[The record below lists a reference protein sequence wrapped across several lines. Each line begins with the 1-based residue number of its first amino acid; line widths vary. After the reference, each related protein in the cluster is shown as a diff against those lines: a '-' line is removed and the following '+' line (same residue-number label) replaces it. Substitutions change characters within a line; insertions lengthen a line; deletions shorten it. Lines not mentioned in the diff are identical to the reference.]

1 MSCMGSCCMSRR
13 KRCIDLHGLTNA
25 MIKELEIKN
34 YKSIRELTLPLGR
47 MNVFIGENGAGKS
60 NILEVIALAAAAA
73 ADKLDHEFLSSRGV
87 RVTSPEFMR
96 PAFPNADPR
105 APIEVTAKSDN
116 DQEVAFE
123 LNNDNT
129 PYSKWISSI
138 SKGSFE
144 ITMPSPEQIF
154 AGYFDIE
161 DASERK
167 NRIAAAAHFADVLK
181 KSLNEYEE
189 RKASGT
195 LEDPINLIRIAPE
208 DISLPLV
215 QAIGRAVRK
224 NTDQIPE
231 LSNFVIFSPENSALR
246 TFDRE
251 GQIEPL
257 GINGEGVL
265 KLLSFYASK
274 HDDTTLAK
282 VKGSLKLFD
291 WFDDFQTESV
301 QSDARLL
308 VRDRFLDENVVGF
321 DHRGTN
327 EGFFFLLFYFLL
339 FNSELTPKF
348 FAIDNI
354 DASLNPKLCEKL
366 VQELSALAKANDK
379 QAILTTHNPA
389 VLDGLDLN
397 DDEQRLF
404 VVSRGRDGTTKVK
417 RIHKPEPVNGNN
429 LRLSELFIRGLIG
442 GLPKGF

>member
-1 MSCMGSCCMSRR
+1 
-13 KRCIDLHGLTNA
+13 
-25 MIKELEIKN
+25 MITELEIKN
-34 YKSIRELTLPLGR
+34 YKSIRELNLPLGR
-47 MNVFIGENGAGKS
+47 INVFIGENGAGKS

-73 ADKLDHEFLSSRGV
+73 SNKLDHEFLSSRGV

-96 PAFPNADPR
+96 PAFPDADR
-105 APIEVTAKSDN
+105 LVPIEIAIKTADDRNVT
-116 DQEVAFE
+116 FE

-129 PYSKWISSI
+129 LYAKWQSNISAGYEVSPNDEFK
-138 SKGSFE
+138 SALATLTDSDA
-144 ITMPSPEQIF
+144 PSPVSIQRLI
-154 AGYFDIE
+154 
-161 DASERK
+161 K
-167 NRIAAAAHFADVLK
+167 AAIR
-181 KSLNEYEE
+181 N
-189 RKASGT
+189 
-195 LEDPINLIRIAPE
+195 INPA
-208 DISLPLV
+208 
-215 QAIGRAVRK
+215 
-224 NTDQIPE
+224 TE

-257 GINGEGVL
+257 GINGEGLL
-265 KLLSFYASK
+265 KLLSFHASRP
-274 HDDTTLAK
+274 DDATLAN
-282 VKGSLKLFD
+282 VKESLKLFD
-291 WFDDFQTESV
+291 WFDDFVPESFP
-301 QSDARLL
+301 SGARLL
-308 VRDRFLDENVVGF
+308 VRDRYLAENIEDF
-321 DHRGTN
+321 DHRSAN

-366 VQELSALAKANDK
+366 VQELSALAKTNDK

-417 RIHKPEPVNGNN
+417 RIQKPEPVNGNN

>member
-1 MSCMGSCCMSRR
+1 
-13 KRCIDLHGLTNA
+13 
-25 MIKELEIKN
+25 MITELEIRN
-34 YKSIRELTLPLGR
+34 YKSIRALTLPLGR
-47 MNVFIGENGAGKS
+47 INVFIGENGAGKS

-73 ADKLDHEFLSSRGV
+73 ADKLDHEFLSSRGI

-96 PAFPNADPR
+96 PAFPDADPLV
-105 APIEVTAKSDN
+105 PIEIAVKTGDDRN
-116 DQEVAFE
+116 ITFQ

-129 PYSKWISSI
+129 LYSKWKSTISAGYGIAPSDEFK
-138 SKGSFE
+138 SALATLTDSDA
-144 ITMPSPEQIF
+144 PSPVSIQRLIK
-154 AGYFDIE
+154 AAIE
-161 DASERK
+161 
-167 NRIAAAAHFADVLK
+167 N
-181 KSLNEYEE
+181 
-189 RKASGT
+189 
-195 LEDPINLIRIAPE
+195 INPAT
-208 DISLPLV
+208 DLP
-215 QAIGRAVRK
+215 
-224 NTDQIPE
+224 
-231 LSNFVIFSPENSALR
+231 SFVIFSPENSSLR

-257 GINGEGVL
+257 GINGEGLL

-274 HDDTTLAK
+274 PDDTTLAK
-282 VKGSLKLFD
+282 VKESLKLFD
-291 WFDDFQTESV
+291 WFDDFVTESV
-301 QSDARLL
+301 PSEARLL
-308 VRDRFLDENVVGF
+308 VRDRYLDDTLKGF
-321 DHRGTN
+321 DHRSAN

-339 FNSELTPKF
+339 LNSELTPKF
-348 FAIDNI
+348 FAVDNI

-417 RIHKPEPVNGNN
+417 RIQKPEPVDGNK